1 MTRTQKTGGRFCL
14 ECHWESFKMAEENPS
29 SLANNC
35 VDPSMCWGDSQPE
48 HCSAYPS
55 CQNVDQCCDKDTC
68 SVECSSVCDGFV
80 ACDASTICSEMLC
93 ESQDCQNTTP
103 VCFDQSCIADGT
115 TTTTTAAATATTTT
129 TTTTTATTI
138 DEGICDIL
146 DQGSSFNWNTTENL
160 LHSSNAATHFN
171 NPFHPQHNTATGGVG
186 HNMHST
192 NHFTPSEPSLISK
205 NYAFQFH
212 QDHQSSSLHQ
222 PALAGSS
229 NSSGSIINQTI
240 DLCPTLD
247 NCNHQSHFGPVFS
260 DCNPDEFLGFIP
272 MEFQSQFHSL
282 YPQLYPRFDGGLTLP
297 CEMQP
302 EHVHK
307 NTSLPAQHTD
317 RLTSSSRDSV
327 QLYSSP
333 SMTPL
338 SKSSNATSPLTSPD
352 VEPMPE
358 LHICRCIIK
367 NKPQSTLCGAAF
379 PDASKL
385 QEHLIQAHVGM
396 VEGSQGHGFY
406 CCWEGCHRPDEPF
419 SQKSKL
425 QGHFLTH
432 SNHKGFQC
440 STCGKFFARQATL
453 ERHERSHRGEKPYA
467 CKLCQKAFTDSSE
480 LKTHMR
486 IHTGEKPFKCNY
498 PGCTFETGDSS
509 NMSSHKLTHGVR
521 KHKCNFPGCSKSFT
535 RPDQLKRHIKT
546 THKQDTNSSLPL
558 SSPIVEQ
565 FPLPQFKPPSAHPS
579 VAIPYQTVAVTMP

>member
-1 MTRTQKTGGRFCL
+1 
-14 ECHWESFKMAEENPS
+14 MAEKNPS
-29 SLANNC
+29 VVPNC
-35 VDPSMCWGDSQPE
+35 VDPSVCWDVSQTE

-55 CQNVDQCCDKDTC
+55 CQKDDPCCDENNC
-68 SVECSSVCDGFV
+68 SVACSSVCDGFV

-93 ESQDCQNTTP
+93 DSQDCQSAAP
-103 VCFDQSCIADGT
+103 VCFDQSCIGDGH
-115 TTTTTAAATATTTT
+115 TA
-129 TTTTTATTI
+129 I
-138 DEGICDIL
+138 DDRICDIL
-146 DQGSSFNWNTTENL
+146 NQDSSFNWNSENL
-160 LHSSNAATHFN
+160 LHSAKSTHFIP
-171 NPFHPQHNTATGGVG
+171 PFHTQHDASTSVCND
-186 HNMHST
+186 MHSV
-192 NHFTPSEPSLISK
+192 NHFTPPEPSLATKS
-205 NYAFQFH
+205 YAFQFH
-212 QDHQSSSLHQ
+212 QDQDSSLQ
-222 PALAGSS
+222 QSALAEPSSPPGSS
-229 NSSGSIINQTI
+229 INQTI

-282 YPQLYPRFDGGLTLP
+282 YPQLYPRFDGGLKLP

-307 NTSLPAQHTD
+307 NTPCIIQHTN
-317 RLTSSSRDSV
+317 RPASSSRGSA
-327 QLYSSP
+327 QLKCSP
-333 SMTPL
+333 SLTPP
-338 SKSSNATSPLTSPD
+338 SKDRDITSPLTSPD
-352 VEPMPE
+352 VESIHE

-367 NKPQSTLCGAAF
+367 NKTQNTICGASF
-379 PDASKL
+379 LDASKL
-385 QEHLIQAHVGM
+385 QEHLVQTHVGM
-396 VEGSQGHGFY
+396 VEGCQGHGFY

-440 STCGKFFARQATL
+440 SACGKLFARQATL

-546 THKQDTNSSLPL
+546 THKEDTNSCVSL

-565 FPLPQFKPPSAHPS
+565 FPLPEFDPPSGHS
-579 VAIPYQTVAVTMP
+579 SRSIPYQGIAMPLVN